1 MVEQQLS
8 DGNPDGVNMGQS
20 TSDLIGFYG
29 LSTNIAQPTGAAIGT
44 DAATVL
50 TLANAMKVTLDS
62 LGLQSTV

>member
-1 MVEQQLS
+1 MVQQQLS

-44 DAATVL
+44 DAATTQ